1 MYPVPNI
8 IVQKYEVLGVASNVA
23 ELWKNSWNLVS
34 IIRYQLGKWAPIQ
47 SLDFWEDWGG
57 IPVLHFTTSISGKIP
72 TGLWLQQRWIG
83 WHNILQ
89 CCVAFNKL
97 KKKVR
102 IKRQKIGYFDFWPV
116 LFCIKLIGERKH
128 PHLWLWLQL
137 RWYTSS
143 VHCIKTFDV
152 PHRKASENGTTR
164 LPCLCWCSCRLGS
177 WCSSGCGG
185 PRFSLRW
192 LRP

>member
-1 MYPVPNI
+1 MGSNSKPGFLRGLGRDSRTTFHHQHFRKNPNGR
-8 IVQKYEVLGVASNVA
+8 VCGYSRG
-23 ELWKNSWNLVS
+23 ELV
-34 IIRYQLGKWAPIQ
+34 G
-47 SLDFWEDWGG
+47 
-57 IPVLHFTTSISGKIP
+57 TTSYK
-72 TGLWLQQRWIG
+72 
-83 WHNILQ
+83 

-116 LFCIKLIGERKH
+116 LFCIKLIGKRKH
-128 PHLWLWLQL
+128 PHLWLWLH
-137 RWYTSS
+137 RYTSS

-164 LPCLCWCSCRLGS
+164 LPCLCWCSCRLGR

-185 PRFSLRW
+185 SRFSLRW
-192 LRP
+192 SRP